1 MRGPRTAPPQ
11 ASQWVDGQGRTIR
24 FDQRMD
30 MRGTSGAN
38 RVFFS
43 EFGPVET
50 FAAPT
55 EG

>member
-1 MRGPRTAPPQ
+1 MRGPRTASPQ

-38 RVFFS
+38 KVPFS

-55 EG
+55 AG